1 MMEIINLKAIPV
13 AFETNAYFLSKEE
26 LDVIK
31 NTKYKEPEK
40 GFYLSESIS
49 LLKNKTLASLE
60 KFMIEKAEKYKH
72 DVLGIKD
79 QIYLTQSWSTINTTN
94 AFHKPH
100 FHPNTLISVVYFAQ
114 CKSGPLNFYLGT
126 TSLRECF
133 NFEYTLH
140 KYTPYNSLKWE
151 LPLKNG
157 DIVLFPGHLIHGSSP
172 NQSPESRIIV
182 GANFFIKGT
191 LGSRENVSLITI

>member
-49 LLKNKTLASLE
+49 LFKNKTLASLE

-79 QIYLTQSWSTINTTN
+79 QIYLT
-94 AFHKPH
+94 
-100 FHPNTLISVVYFAQ
+100 
-114 CKSGPLNFYLGT
+114 
-126 TSLRECF
+126 
-133 NFEYTLH
+133 
-140 KYTPYNSLKWE
+140 
-151 LPLKNG
+151 
-157 DIVLFPGHLIHGSSP
+157 
-172 NQSPESRIIV
+172 
-182 GANFFIKGT
+182 
-191 LGSRENVSLITI
+191 

>member
-1 MMEIINLKAIPV
+1 MEIINLKAIPV
-13 AFETNAYFLSKEE
+13 AYETNVFFLDKKQ

-31 NTKYKEPEK
+31 KTKYREPEK
-40 GFYLSESIS
+40 GFYLSDSIS
-49 LLKNKTLASLE
+49 LLKNKTLAPLK
-60 KFMIEKAEKYKH
+60 KFITETTEKYKQ

-79 QIYLTQSWSTINTTN
+79 QIYITQSWSTINTTN

-100 FHPNTLISVVYFAQ
+100 FHPNTFISVVYFAQ
-114 CKSGPLNFYLGT
+114 CKSGSLNFYLST

-133 NFEYTLH
+133 NFQYTPH

-151 LPLKNG
+151 LSLKSG
-157 DIVLFPGHLIHGSSP
+157 DVALFPGHLIHGSSP
-172 NQSPESRIIV
+172 NQSREPRIIV

-191 LGSRENVSLITI
+191 LGSKKEVSLLTI